1 MNSFTAIE
9 IINNDQGRTDITNDE
24 VFAAY
29 QHLVDSGL
37 AWQLEGAIGRMAA
50 TLIELG
56 YIEPNTNY

>member
-9 IINNDQGRTDITNDE
+9 IINNDQGRTDITQE
-24 VFAAY
+24 EICAAH
-29 QHLVDSGL
+29 QHLVDTGL
-37 AWQLEGAIGRMAA
+37 AWQLEGAIGRTAA

>member
-29 QHLVDSGL
+29 QHLVNTGI

>member
-29 QHLVDSGL
+29 QHLVNTGI
-37 AWQLEGAIGRMAA
+37 AWQLEGAIGRTAA

>member
-9 IINNDQGRTDITNDE
+9 IINNDQGRTDITIDE

-37 AWQLEGAIGRMAA
+37 AWQLEGTIGRMAA

>member
-9 IINNDQGRTDITNDE
+9 IINNDQGSTDITNDE

-29 QHLVDSGL
+29 QHLVNTGL
-37 AWQLEGAIGRMAA
+37 AWQLEGTIGRTAA

>member
-9 IINNDQGRTDITNDE
+9 IINNDQGRTDITQE
-24 VFAAY
+24 EICAAY
-29 QHLVDSGL
+29 QHLVDNGL

>member
-37 AWQLEGAIGRMAA
+37 AWQLEGTIGRMAA

>member
-29 QHLVDSGL
+29 QHLVNTGL
-37 AWQLEGAIGRMAA
+37 AWQLEGTIGRMAA

>member
-29 QHLVDSGL
+29 QHLVNTGL
-37 AWQLEGAIGRMAA
+37 AWQLEGTIGRTAA

-56 YIEPNTNY
+56 YIEPHTNY